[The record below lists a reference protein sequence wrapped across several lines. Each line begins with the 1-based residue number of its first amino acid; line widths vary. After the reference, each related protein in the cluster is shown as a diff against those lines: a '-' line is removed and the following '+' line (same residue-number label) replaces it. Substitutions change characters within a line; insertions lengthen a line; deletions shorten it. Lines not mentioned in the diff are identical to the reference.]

1 MGIEISLTPP
11 HPLPKLLVLPE
22 AKDKSLSLLEIKA
35 EKLCLWAA
43 AVEAPACSSKE
54 QCGFPP
60 PPQPWKAALA
70 SSLPSSA
77 GTFLGKTC
85 KVKQH
90 ARTSPV
96 RREAGRTHL
105 PKQRHTTRCQ
115 GKTQANQ
122 QGSADPVKRHV
133 WVRASP
139 LDLATPQLHQGCLN
153 APREPQAVPVPFQV
167 QPLIEV
173 SMKTPSKW
181 VRVWLSQGILRS
193 SSESVSEKSH
203 ENI

>member
-1 MGIEISLTPP
+1 MGIEIPSPLHTPSP
-11 HPLPKLLVLPE
+11 SSWYSRERKTKVC
-22 AKDKSLSLLEIKA
+22 LSLRLKQKSRVSGQLLW
-35 EKLCLWAA
+35 KLPPAA
-43 AVEAPACSSKE
+43 ARSSAAS
-54 QCGFPP
+54 PT

-77 GTFLGKTC
+77 GMFLGKTC

-96 RREAGRTHL
+96 HREAGRTHL

-122 QGSADPVKRHV
+122 QGSVDPVKRHV

-139 LDLATPQLHQGCLN
+139 LDLATPQLHQGCLH

-173 SMKTPSKW
+173 SRKPLASG
-181 VRVWLSQGILRS
+181 SGFG
-193 SSESVSEKSH
+193 
-203 ENI
+203 